1 MMEKISIAMATYNG
15 EKFLREQLDSILVQS
30 WTNFELI
37 ICDDC
42 STDKTTEIIAEYQ
55 KKDARIKFFQNTV
68 NLGFKKNFERII
80 TLCTSD
86 FIALCDQDDIWTIDH
101 LKILYENIGDN
112 DCIGANSLI
121 VNEKGISQNKTL
133 LEYWPIHILPENADD
148 LFYHELYSNMIQGS
162 TSLIRSSLI
171 KKALPIPENIKYH
184 DYWFALIAG
193 LNGGTKY
200 ISDVILMYR
209 RHSNNA
215 SAYQLFSIINA
226 VKDLYK
232 FSKSRKDFYSDS
244 INLLQNL
251 MAVKNISD
259 KKKEQIN
266 QALVFYTN
274 LSNNTNKI
282 KSIYYY
288 IKNYNLITL
297 SKRMNLGLFL
307 YRLFG
312 LIIFGIKA

>member
-80 TLCTSD
+80 TLCASD

-184 DYWFALIAG
+184 DYWLALIAG
-193 LNGGTKY
+193 LGKGCIY
-200 ISDVILMYR
+200 ISDVISMYR
-209 RHSNNA
+209 RHSNNV
-215 SAYQLFSIINA
+215 SSYQLFSIINT

-232 FSKSRKDFYSDS
+232 FSKSRKDFYSDH

-251 MAVKNISD
+251 MLVKNISD
-259 KKKEQIN
+259 NKKEQIN
-266 QALVFYTN
+266 QTLIFYTN
-274 LSNNTNKI
+274 LSNNKKKI

-288 IKNYNLITL
+288 IKNYNQITL
-297 SKRMNLGLFL
+297 SKRTNLGLFL
-307 YRLFG
+307 YRLFE
-312 LIIFGIKA
+312 LIILGIKA

>member
-80 TLCTSD
+80 TLCASD

-226 VKDLYK
+226 IKDLYR
-232 FSKSRKDFYSDS
+232 FSKSRKTFYSDS
-244 INLLQNL
+244 INLLQHL
-251 MAVKNISD
+251 LTIKDLPEI
-259 KKKEQIN
+259 KKEQIN
-266 QALVFYTN
+266 LALIFYTN
-274 LSNNTNKI
+274 LANNTRKLYCIN
-282 KSIYYY
+282 YY
-288 IKNYNLITL
+288 IKNYTLIKL
-297 SKRMNLGLFL
+297 SKKSHFGLFL

-312 LIIFGIKA
+312 LLVFGIIA